1 MARYKDIPQK
11 GMPLPGDLHIR
22 FKGVWDMQELYDAA
36 INYLRDRKYKFHEK
50 IYKHKAPSPF
60 GVERQYIWEA
70 EQLIDDWMEVTF
82 NIYIHTYDAHDID
95 VHDNNGE
102 KKTLTKGKIWV
113 VIRLTSSWDPKKDF
127 DRNSFFGQLKAFYM
141 NYIYRRRLLEGG
153 FHRRFRTE
161 QSGLYQ
167 VMLRTLKSERRDFED
182 AYQQGVHIRA

>member
-1 MARYKDIPQK
+1 MKRTERETGPKPVCYFFGEEDYLVEEALEDIK
-11 GMPLPGDLHIR
+11 
-22 FKGVWDMQELYDAA
+22 
-36 INYLRDRKYKFHEK
+36 
-50 IYKHKAPSPF
+50 
-60 GVERQYIWEA
+60 
-70 EQLIDDWMEVTF
+70 
-82 NIYIHTYDAHDID
+82 
-95 VHDNNGE
+95 